1 MRKLIL
7 FLFFL
12 ASGTA
17 MIAQN
22 LDDIQ
27 EKINKGKFGEAKE
40 KIDKVLADPKN
51 QKSANAWYYKSL
63 VYSELGKDSSRI
75 DMDYRMESFNA
86 YKKYLEVDPK
96 NVMGTLNQNANLFG
110 LYEGYYNRGI
120 KYFNNKEYDKSYSD
134 FKNALIVKDFVHGK
148 KYEIN
153 GFRFAAIDTNLLNLT
168 GSAAILAKQ
177 EDAAVGYFQ
186 QLADAKVKGDD
197 FKEIYPILVDYYHRK
212 KNAEAKAKYIAIG
225 RELYPNNQY
234 WNQVQIE
241 DAGDDKVKRLA
252 KFQEMV
258 KADPTNYDL
267 AIDYGIE
274 LFNYTYN
281 TNKPTDY
288 QARQLELH
296 AALSN
301 AIKLNSTAPANYI
314 MAQHLYNQVYDL
326 QQDYNAI
333 KSTKPDDVK
342 KKQAINKNIDTKF
355 DELSGF
361 SQAAYDTYSKMETL
375 KANEK
380 ENYKKV
386 TLQLIEYYKLK
397 KLPAKAKVY
406 EDKLKTIK

>member
-1 MRKLIL
+1 MRKPIL

-22 LDDIQ
+22 LDEVQ
-27 EKINKGKFGEAKE
+27 EKINKGKYGEAKE

-63 VYSELGKDSSRI
+63 VYSELAKDSSRTDI
-75 DMDYRMESFNA
+75 DYRMESFNA
-86 YKKYLEVDPK
+86 YKKYLETDPK
-96 NVMGTLNQNANLFG
+96 NVMGTLSQNGSLFG

-120 KYFNNKEYDKSYSD
+120 KYFDAKEYDKAFSD
-134 FKNALIVKDFVHGK
+134 FKNALTIKDFVYGK
-148 KYEIN
+148 KFEIN

-168 GSAAILAKQ
+168 GSAAILTKQ
-177 EDAAVGYFQ
+177 EDAGITYFQ

-197 FKEIYPILVDYYHRK
+197 YKEIYPILVDYYNRK
-212 KNAEAKAKYIAIG
+212 KNAEARSKYLAIG

-234 WNQVQIE
+234 WNQAQLE

-252 KFQEMV
+252 RFQEML
-258 KADPTNYDL
+258 KTDPTNYEL
-267 AIDYGIE
+267 ALDYGIE

-281 TNKPTDY
+281 TDKPADY
-288 QARQLELH
+288 QARQAELQ

-301 AIKLNSTAPANYI
+301 AIRLNSTAPANYI
-314 MAQHLYNQVYDL
+314 MAQHLYNQIYDF

-333 KSTKPDDVK
+333 KGTKPDDVK
-342 KKQAINKNIDTKF
+342 KKLVINKNIGAKF
-355 DELSGF
+355 DELSVY
-361 SQAAYDTYSKMETL
+361 SQAAYDAYSKMTTL

-397 KLPAKAKVY
+397 KQPAKAKIY